1 MKQGIDKSKLD
12 EVPDIYLQ
20 NQQLNL
26 EIKSMRDEVAQRKR
40 LAQQWQQSLLQLE
53 GKVEQALANTPAVAD
68 EQL

>member
-1 MKQGIDKSKLD
+1 MQ
-12 EVPDIYLQ
+12 VPTHLLAPVSEEYGARPSLTM
-20 NQQLNL
+20 
-26 EIKSMRDEVAQRKR
+26 MRDEVAQRKR